1 MTTRKFESGYS
12 NSQTH
17 DNENEIARQNDSNIK
32 NIYDPSQW
40 EDIDTKLRDLL
51 VKKTLLR

>member
-1 MTTRKFESGYS
+1 MATRKFESDYS

-17 DNENEIARQNDSNIK
+17 DNENEIKRQNDSNIK